1 MAVVG
6 HGVYRCL
13 CVFLVCVESTKKQGR
28 EQNCDC
34 TLESIGRSGLEIIFF
49 GLGGIVIVSEKIG
62 SVA

>member
-1 MAVVG
+1 M
-6 HGVYRCL
+6 GV
-13 CVFLVCVESTKKQGR
+13 FGVCREHKKQGR

-34 TLESIGRSGLEIIFF
+34 TLESIGRSGLGIIFI